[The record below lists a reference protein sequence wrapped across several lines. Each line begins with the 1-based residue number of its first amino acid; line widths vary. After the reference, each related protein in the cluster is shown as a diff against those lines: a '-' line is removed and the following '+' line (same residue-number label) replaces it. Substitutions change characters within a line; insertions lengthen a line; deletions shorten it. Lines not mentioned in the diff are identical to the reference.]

1 MTEIQKINASSAI
14 NKPLALARQGSR
26 KISQGVEKLQVT
38 EKVNMVKEHSVVKK
52 VLTKATEFA
61 NMLWAFFGF
70 ALLIHGAQFK
80 NLFLC
85 IQLIKAFYLDRVKT
99 SVTTLAGS
107 VTTALEKM
115 KADEPQPES
124 IEPDAKSEAKSDKYA
139 AKRAAKK
146 DVANPDPDKQS
157 EEDVAVAKKAL
168 KAMDSEKFSNTA
180 FEVCSAA
187 MACHM
192 VMHTH
197 LGQAIVV
204 AHGLANM
211 VKEKIEALVV
221 FADLEDLPAWTD
233 LILRVFLY
241 SVFFGLALVAAPFAL
256 AFDVSSFGAHMILQ
270 YGSRVAQSVGKLPDA
285 ESFVSSKK
293 GLITLAGLTAFGTLW
308 QFWSLMA
315 ASGMAWYFKLAYLP
329 AIITETI
336 VGCL

>member
-1 MTEIQKINASSAI
+1 MTEIQKINANSAI
-14 NKPLALARQGSR
+14 NKPLAMARQGSQR
-26 KISQGVEKLQVT
+26 FSQGVEKLQVT
-38 EKVNMVKEHSVVKK
+38 EKVKLVKEHSVVSKIMA
-52 VLTKATEFA
+52 KAAEFA
-61 NMLWAFFGF
+61 NLLWALVGF
-70 ALLIHGAQFK
+70 ALIIHGAQFK

-85 IQLIKAFYLDRVKT
+85 MQLVKAFYFDRVKA

-107 VTTALEKM
+107 VATALEKM
-115 KADEPQPES
+115 KADEPDS
-124 IEPDAKSEAKSDKYA
+124 IEPDAKAEAKSDKHA

-146 DVANPDPDKQS
+146 DTANSEKQA

-168 KAMDSEKFSNTA
+168 KAMDSEKLSNTA

-204 AHGLANM
+204 AYGLANM
-211 VKEKIEALVV
+211 VKEQTEKFVDFEG
-221 FADLEDLPAWTD
+221 LEDLSAWVD
-233 LILRVFLY
+233 LILRFVLY

-256 AFDVSSFGAHMILQ
+256 AFDVSAFGAQLALQ
-270 YGSRVAQSVGKLPDA
+270 YGARVAQSLGKLPDA
-285 ESFVSSKK
+285 EKFVSSKK
-293 GLITLAGLTAFGTLW
+293 GLFALAGLTAFGALW
-308 QFWSLMA
+308 QFWSLVA

-329 AIITETI
+329 AVIAEAI

>member
-14 NKPLALARQGSR
+14 TKPLALARQGSQ

-38 EKVNMVKEHSVVKK
+38 EKVKLVKDHSVVNK
-52 VLTKATEFA
+52 VLAKATQFA
-61 NMLWAFFGF
+61 NMLWALFGF
-70 ALLIHGAQFK
+70 VLIIHGAQFK

-85 IQLIKAFYLDRVKT
+85 IQLVKAFYLDRVKT

-107 VTTALEKM
+107 VTTAIEKM
-115 KADEPQPES
+115 KADDAPES
-124 IEPDAKSEAKSDKYA
+124 IEPDAKAEAKSDKFA

-146 DVANPDPDKQS
+146 DAANSDKQT

-168 KAMDSEKFSNTA
+168 KVMDSEKLSNTA

-204 AHGLANM
+204 AHDLANM
-211 VKEKIEALVV
+211 AKEKIEALVT
-221 FADLEDLPAWTD
+221 FEDLEDLSAWTD
-233 LILRVFLY
+233 LILRFVLY
-241 SVFFGLALVAAPFAL
+241 SLFFGLALVAAPFAL
-256 AFDVSSFGAHMILQ
+256 AFDVSAFGAQLVLQ
-270 YGSRVAQSVGKLPDA
+270 YGARVAQSVGKLPDA
-285 ESFVSSKK
+285 ESFVSSKN

-329 AIITETI
+329 AIITEAI